1 MEKRIPY
8 DIFMS
13 VKRVFQACAP
23 LMNKRASVKT
33 KMEKLQEE
41 YKSYD
46 TQIASL
52 EAGIKAVTGFR
63 VEELVKK
70 VVEDTDKID
79 PKTGK
84 PTKTTKYLPTDI
96 VTYDKENRQFIVT
109 TPDPENT
116 YRIPQESNYVNVI
129 TPKEEAGNDFDLD
142 KELQQ
147 EAEHEPEFIDPVDM
161 DIFQ

>member
-33 KMEKLQEE
+33 KMDKLQEE

-84 PTKTTKYLPTDI
+84 PTRTTKYLPTDI
-96 VTYDKENRQFIVT
+96 VTYDKESRQFVVT
-109 TPDPENT
+109 VPDAAET
-116 YRIPQESNYVNVI
+116 YRVPEESKYDVPDND
-129 TPKEEAGNDFDLD
+129 GFGSDFDID
-142 KELQQ
+142 KERA
-147 EAEHEPEFIDPVDM
+147 AEPTNIEPVDS
-161 DIFQ
+161 DVFDF